1 MSNDGST
8 TAWAWTRR
16 AEPDGDAP
24 PALALNPDPWTF
36 VLKKAAPL
44 AKLALAGRQ
53 HDLMLEEELQDWL
66 NELAKAGVEVRFY
79 ATFDAPTP
87 RDRASRCR
95 AVRSYAELV
104 QRDNFIC
111 DITGDRIT
119 VDQAMLVRAGEF
131 RRSPLVA
138 EFRRRNPDLAEL
150 FLARNWSDWIVRA
163 DLLD

>member
-1 MSNDGST
+1 MPSSI
-8 TAWAWTRR
+8 TASM
-16 AEPDGDAP
+16 PK
-24 PALALNPDPWTF
+24 PA
-36 VLKKAAPL
+36 
-44 AKLALAGRQ
+44 
-53 HDLMLEEELQDWL
+53 
-66 NELAKAGVEVRFY
+66 
-79 ATFDAPTP
+79 ATFSLAILMSAMSGAARTVGTAL
-87 RDRASRCR
+87 R
-95 AVRSYAELV
+95 ELV